1 MDRQEYAR
9 AYAEGYAAGIASVTV
24 LPPPSP
30 VLRLA
35 DIQERYGVGINKA
48 RQIIQAIRHVC
59 NGGHLQSSSAVFIAE
74 AEYWESLVDKQFK
87 KRL

>member
-1 MDRQEYAR
+1 MDRHEYAR

-24 LPPPSP
+24 SPPPSP
-30 VLRLA
+30 VLRIE
-35 DIQERYGVGINKA
+35 DIQARYGVGVNKA
-48 RQIIQAIRHVC
+48 RQIIQAIRHVS
-59 NGGHLQSSSAVFIAE
+59 NGGKLDAAGAVLVSE